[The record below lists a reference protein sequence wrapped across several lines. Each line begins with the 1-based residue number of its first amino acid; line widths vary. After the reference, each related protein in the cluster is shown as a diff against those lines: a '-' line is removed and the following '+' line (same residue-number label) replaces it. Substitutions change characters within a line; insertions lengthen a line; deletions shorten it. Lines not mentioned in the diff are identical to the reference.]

1 MPHMKPIKTMT
12 AEERAAMMYKL
23 NEEGKNYNEIA
34 AIYGISKQRVFQV
47 LRKGG
52 KRYFRHISN
61 RLVKYTGLRNWMN
74 TNKISFI
81 ELITR
86 VFGYYHT
93 GHYNRLCRCLRL
105 GSLTLPLIKKI
116 LEVTGLTFEEC
127 FMEEDENVN
136 PNN

>member
-1 MPHMKPIKTMT
+1 MKTIKTMP
-12 AEERAAMMYKL
+12 AKERAAMMYKL
-23 NEEGKNYNEIA
+23 NEEGKSYNEIA
-34 AIYGISKQRVFQV
+34 AIYGVSKQRVFQI
-47 LRKGG
+47 LRKGD
-52 KRYFRHISN
+52 KRYFRHISD

-74 TNKISFI
+74 TNKISFT
-81 ELITR
+81 ELVTR

-93 GHYNRLCRCLRL
+93 ENYNRLFQYLNSGHLR
-105 GSLTLPLIKKI
+105 LPLIKKI